1 MPRNIL
7 FISALLGILEISFP
21 ETLHAQSYPSK
32 PVKVLV
38 GISAGGAADLT
49 ARFVAHRL
57 SSTMGQQFIV
67 ENKPGAGGTIA
78 FATGINSTPDGY
90 TLTLITM
97 TYTISP
103 SVYKLKFDPVGDMTP
118 IVQICQGPQLIVA
131 HPSLPVTS
139 IRDLIALAKSKPGK
153 LNYASP
159 GQGSTAHLTV
169 ELFSGAAGIKMNH
182 IPYKGA
188 AQALTDTVAGQTDL
202 AVSSLSGA
210 YPYVKS
216 GRLRALAVTTPER
229 VPAAPDIPTV
239 AESGVPGFE
248 VIQWFGLI
256 GPKGLPLPI
265 VASINGEVAKLLKSK
280 EAAEHLQNEGMS
292 PVGGTPEQF
301 LALIK
306 KEIPVW
312 RKVAADIG
320 LKAD

>member
-1 MPRNIL
+1 
-7 FISALLGILEISFP
+7 
-21 ETLHAQSYPSK
+21 
-32 PVKVLV
+32 
-38 GISAGGAADLT
+38 
-49 ARFVAHRL
+49 
-57 SSTMGQQFIV
+57 
-67 ENKPGAGGTIA
+67 
-78 FATGINSTPDGY
+78 
-90 TLTLITM
+90 
-97 TYTISP
+97 
-103 SVYKLKFDPVGDMTP
+103 
-118 IVQICQGPQLIVA
+118 
-131 HPSLPVTS
+131 
-139 IRDLIALAKSKPGK
+139 
-153 LNYASP
+153 
-159 GQGSTAHLTV
+159 
-169 ELFSGAAGIKMNH
+169 MNH